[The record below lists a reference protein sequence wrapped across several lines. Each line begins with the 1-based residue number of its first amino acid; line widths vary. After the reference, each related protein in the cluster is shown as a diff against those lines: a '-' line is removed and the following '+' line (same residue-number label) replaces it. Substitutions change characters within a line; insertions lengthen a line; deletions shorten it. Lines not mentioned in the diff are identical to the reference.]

1 MVPRGSSKGCQDSA
15 SSCSW
20 NVHSTDSVAENMPT
34 DQAQIMIEMLSRLNA
49 GMKSAETQGTDTVQ
63 PRHLGKA
70 LLL

>member
-1 MVPRGSSKGCQDSA
+1 MWCQEVAQRDVRIRLHLA
-15 SSCSW
+15 AGM
-20 NVHSTDSVAENMPT
+20 SVARIVL
-34 DQAQIMIEMLSRLNA
+34 QRIEMLSRLNA